1 MGLPP
6 QLSDEQRK
14 EALLKAAAS
23 RKRRAEVKFKIK
35 NGEFSIDT
43 VLEIAKNEDAIAKM
57 RVKELLESMTG
68 VGKIRG
74 QSLMERL
81 NISPT
86 RRIQGLGRHQIK
98 ELRNEFMKSEHAI
111 KPGKLLVLSGPG
123 GVGKSTVA
131 QKLREAG
138 DFWVSVSA
146 TTRAP
151 RNNEVDGHDYYFVTN
166 DEFSRMINA
175 DEFLEWA
182 EFAGNRYGT
191 PQEKVEQALL
201 LGRNVLLEIEIAGA
215 KQVKAHLPQ
224 SILVFLEPP
233 TWEELVSRLEG
244 RGTDSPE
251 RRAERLALAQ
261 EELAAASFFDVVV
274 INDQV
279 ESVVQK
285 LIELAQS

>member
-6 QLSDEQRK
+6 QLTPEQRQQ
-14 EALLKAAAS
+14 ALLKAAAS
-23 RKRRAEVKFKIK
+23 RKRRSEIKVKIK
-35 NGEFSIDT
+35 NGEFSVDT
-43 VLEIAKNEDAIAKM
+43 ILEMAKSDEAVAKM
-57 RVKELLESMTG
+57 RVKELLESLSG
-68 VGKIRG
+68 VGKVRA

-86 RRIQGLGRHQIK
+86 RRIQGLGRLQIK
-98 ELRNEFMKSEHAI
+98 QLREEFMKSEHAI

-123 GVGKSTVA
+123 GVGKSTIA
-131 QKLREAG
+131 RKLREAG

-146 TTRAP
+146 TTRSP
-151 RNNEVDGHDYYFVTN
+151 RNNEVEGKDYLFVSN
-166 DEFSRMINA
+166 EEFTRMIKA

-224 SILVFLEPP
+224 SVLVFLEPP
-233 TWEELVSRLEG
+233 TWEELVARLEG
-244 RGTDSPE
+244 RGTDGPE
-251 RRAERLALAQ
+251 RRAERLQLAQ
-261 EELAAASFFDVVV
+261 EELAAASFFDVVL

-279 ESVVQK
+279 ETVVGK
-285 LIELAQS
+285 LIELAHN

>member
-6 QLSDEQRK
+6 QLTPEQRQ
-14 EALLKAAAS
+14 EALLKAAVS
-23 RKRRAEVKFKIK
+23 RKRRAEVKLKIK
-35 NGEFSIDT
+35 NGDFSVDT
-43 VLEIAKNEDAIAKM
+43 ILELAKTDDAVAKM
-57 RVKELLESMTG
+57 RVKELLESLSG
-68 VGKIRG
+68 VGKVRA

-81 NISPT
+81 NISPS
-86 RRIQGLGRHQIK
+86 RRIQGLGRLQIK
-98 ELRNEFMKSEHAI
+98 QLRGEFMKSEHAI

-146 TTRAP
+146 TTRSP
-151 RNNEVDGHDYYFVTN
+151 RSNEVEGKDYFFVSEE
-166 DEFSRMINA
+166 EFTRMIKA

-191 PQEKVEQALL
+191 PLEKVEHALL

-215 KQVKAHLPQ
+215 KQVKSHLPQ
-224 SILVFLEPP
+224 SVLVFLEPP
-233 TWEELVSRLEG
+233 TWEELVARLEG
-244 RGTDSPE
+244 RGTDGPE
-251 RRAERLALAQ
+251 RRAERLKLAQ
-261 EELAAASFFDVVV
+261 DELAAASFFDVVL

-279 ESVVQK
+279 ESVVGK
-285 LIELAQS
+285 LIELAHN

>member
-6 QLSDEQRK
+6 QLTPEQRK
-14 EALLKAAAS
+14 EALLKAAVS
-23 RKRRAEVKFKIK
+23 RKRRAEVKMKIK
-35 NGEFSIDT
+35 SGEFTIDSI
-43 VLEIAKNEDAIAKM
+43 LELAATDEAVAKM
-57 RVKELLESMTG
+57 RVKELLESLSG
-68 VGKIRG
+68 VGKVRA

-86 RRIQGLGRHQIK
+86 RRIQGLGRLQIK
-98 ELRNEFMKSEHAI
+98 QLREEFMKVTHAV
-111 KPGKLLVLSGPG
+111 KPGKLIVLSGPG

-131 QKLREAG
+131 KKLREVD

-146 TTRAP
+146 TTRKP
-151 RNNEVDGHDYYFVTN
+151 RSNEVDGHDYFFVS
-166 DEFSRMINA
+166 DEEFSRMINE

-215 KQVKAHLPQ
+215 KQVKSHLPQ
-224 SILVFLEPP
+224 SVLVFLEPP
-233 TWEELVSRLEG
+233 TWEELVARLVA
-244 RGTDSPE
+244 RGTDSPD
-251 RRAERLALAQ
+251 RRAERLQLAQ
-261 EELAAASFFDVVV
+261 EELAAASFFDVVL

-279 ESVVQK
+279 DSVVGK
-285 LIELAQS
+285 LIELAHN

>member
-6 QLSDEQRK
+6 QLTSEQRQQ
-14 EALLKAAAS
+14 ALLKAAAS
-23 RKRRAEVKFKIK
+23 RKRRSEVKIKIK
-35 NGEFSIDT
+35 SGEFSVDT
-43 VLEIAKNEDAIAKM
+43 ILEMAKTDDAVAKM
-57 RVKELLESMTG
+57 RVKELLESLSG
-68 VGKIRG
+68 VGKVRA

-81 NISPT
+81 DISPT
-86 RRIQGLGRHQIK
+86 RRIRGLGRLQIK
-98 ELRNEFMKSEHAI
+98 QLREEFMKLDHAI

-131 QKLREAG
+131 KRLREAG

-146 TTRAP
+146 TTRSP
-151 RNNEVDGHDYYFVTN
+151 RDNEVDGKDYFFVSEE
-166 DEFSRMINA
+166 EFTRMVKA

-191 PQEKVEQALL
+191 PQESVEQALL
-201 LGRNVLLEIEIAGA
+201 LGKNVLLEIEIEGA

-224 SILVFLEPP
+224 SVLVFLEPP
-233 TWEELVSRLEG
+233 TWEELVARLEG

-251 RRAERLALAQ
+251 RRAERLKLAQ
-261 EELAAASFFDVVV
+261 EELAVASFFDVVL

-279 ESVVQK
+279 ETVVEK
-285 LIELAQS
+285 LIELAHN

>member
-1 MGLPP
+1 MALPP
-6 QLSDEQRK
+6 KLTDAQRQD
-14 EALLKAAAS
+14 ALLKAAAS

-43 VLEIAKNEDAIAKM
+43 VLEIAKNEDAVAKM

-68 VGKIRG
+68 VGKIRA

-86 RRIQGLGRHQIK
+86 RRIQGLGRHQVK

-151 RNNEVDGHDYYFVTN
+151 RTNEVDGHDYYFVTN
-166 DEFSRMINA
+166 EEFSRMINA

-224 SILVFLEPP
+224 SVLVFLEPP

-251 RRAERLALAQ
+251 RRAERLSLAQ

-279 ESVVQK
+279 ESVVQR
-285 LIELAQS
+285 LIELAHS

>member
-6 QLSDEQRK
+6 QLTAEQRQQ
-14 EALLKAAAS
+14 ALLKAANS
-23 RKRRAEVKFKIK
+23 RKRRAEVKSKMK
-35 NGEFSIDT
+35 NGEISIDDI
-43 VLEIAKNEDAIAKM
+43 LLLAKTEDAIAKM
-57 RVKELLESMTG
+57 RVKELLESLSG
-68 VGKIRG
+68 VGKVRA

-81 NISPT
+81 KISPS
-86 RRIQGLGRHQIK
+86 RRIQGLGRLQVK
-98 ELRNEFMKSEHAI
+98 QLREEFMKSDHAV

-131 QKLREAG
+131 KELREAG

-146 TTRAP
+146 TTRKP
-151 RNNEVDGHDYYFVTN
+151 RSNEIDGRDYFFVT
-166 DEFSRMINA
+166 DEEFTRMVNA

-191 PQEKVEQALL
+191 PLEKVEHALL

-224 SILVFLEPP
+224 SVLVFLEPP

-251 RRAERLALAQ
+251 RRAERLELAQ
-261 EELAAASFFDVVV
+261 EELAAASFFDVVLV
-274 INDQV
+274 NDQV
-279 ESVVQK
+279 KSVVGK
-285 LIELAQS
+285 LIELSHN

>member
-6 QLSDEQRK
+6 QLTSEQRQQ
-14 EALLKAAAS
+14 ALLKAAAS
-23 RKRRAEVKFKIK
+23 RKRRSEVKIKIK
-35 NGEFSIDT
+35 SGEFSVDT
-43 VLEIAKNEDAIAKM
+43 ILEMAKTDDAVAKM
-57 RVKELLESMTG
+57 RVKELLESLSG
-68 VGKIRG
+68 VGRVRA

-81 NISPT
+81 DISPT
-86 RRIQGLGRHQIK
+86 RRIQGLGRLQIK
-98 ELRNEFMKSEHAI
+98 QLREEFMKLDHAI

-131 QKLREAG
+131 KRLREAG

-146 TTRAP
+146 TTRSP
-151 RNNEVDGHDYYFVTN
+151 RDNEVDGKDYFFVSEE
-166 DEFSRMINA
+166 EFTRMVKA

-191 PQEKVEQALL
+191 PQESVEQALF
-201 LGRNVLLEIEIAGA
+201 LGKNVLLEIEIEGA

-224 SILVFLEPP
+224 SVLVFLEPP
-233 TWEELVSRLEG
+233 TWEELVARLEG

-251 RRAERLALAQ
+251 RRAERLKLAQ
-261 EELAAASFFDVVV
+261 EELAVASFFDVVL

-279 ESVVQK
+279 ETVVEK
-285 LIELAQS
+285 LIELAHN

>member
-68 VGKIRG
+68 VGKIRA

-251 RRAERLALAQ
+251 RRAERLELAQ
-261 EELAAASFFDVVV
+261 EELASASFFDVLV

>member
-6 QLSDEQRK
+6 QLTPDQRNQ
-14 EALLKAAAS
+14 ALLKAAGS
-23 RKRRAEVKFKIK
+23 RKRRAEVKAKIK
-35 NGEFSIDT
+35 TGEFSIDKI
-43 VLEIAKNEDAIAKM
+43 LELAKEDEAVAKM
-57 RVKELLESMTG
+57 RVRELLESLSG
-68 VGKIRG
+68 VGKVRA

-81 NISPT
+81 NISSS
-86 RRIQGLGRHQIK
+86 RRIQGLGRLQIK
-98 ELRNEFMKSEHAI
+98 QLREEFMKSEHATS
-111 KPGKLLVLSGPG
+111 PGTLIVLSGPG

-131 QKLREAG
+131 QKVREAS

-146 TTRAP
+146 TTRKP
-151 RNNEVDGHDYYFVTN
+151 RNNEIEGHDYYFVS
-166 DEFSRMINA
+166 DEEFSRMIQA

-191 PQEKVEQALL
+191 PQEQVENALL
-201 LGRNVLLEIEIAGA
+201 LGKNVLLEIEIEGA

-233 TWEELVSRLEG
+233 TWEELVARLEG

-251 RRAERLALAQ
+251 RRAERLELAQ
-261 EELAAASFFDVVV
+261 EELAAAAFFDVVL

-279 ESVVQK
+279 ESVVKK
-285 LIELAQS
+285 LVELTHN

>member
-6 QLSDEQRK
+6 QLTPEQRK
-14 EALLKAAAS
+14 EALLKAAIS
-23 RKRRAEVKFKIK
+23 RKRRAEVKTKIK
-35 NGEFSIDT
+35 SGEFTIDSI
-43 VLEIAKNEDAIAKM
+43 LELAATDEAVAKM
-57 RVKELLESMTG
+57 RVKELLESLSG
-68 VGKIRG
+68 VGKVRA

-86 RRIQGLGRHQIK
+86 RRIQGLGRLQIK
-98 ELRNEFMKSEHAI
+98 QLREEFMKVTHAV
-111 KPGKLLVLSGPG
+111 KPGKLIVLSGPG

-131 QKLREAG
+131 KKLREVD

-146 TTRAP
+146 TTRKA
-151 RNNEVDGHDYYFVTN
+151 RSNEVDGHDYFFVS
-166 DEFSRMINA
+166 DEEFSRMINE

-215 KQVKAHLPQ
+215 KQVKSHLPQ
-224 SILVFLEPP
+224 SVLVFLEPP
-233 TWEELVSRLEG
+233 TWEELVARLVA
-244 RGTDSPE
+244 RGTDSPD
-251 RRAERLALAQ
+251 RRAERLQLAQ
-261 EELAAASFFDVVV
+261 EELAAASFFDVVL

-279 ESVVQK
+279 DSVVGK
-285 LIELAQS
+285 LIELAHN